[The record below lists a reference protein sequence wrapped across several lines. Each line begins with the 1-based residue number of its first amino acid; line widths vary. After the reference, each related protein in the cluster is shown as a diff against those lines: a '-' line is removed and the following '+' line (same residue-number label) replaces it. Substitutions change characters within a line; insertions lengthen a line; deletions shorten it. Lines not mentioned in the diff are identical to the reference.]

1 MIQKRISIG
10 VIENQQQ
17 QVLVGKRKAGTHLEG
32 FWEFPGGK
40 VTPQES
46 FKIALR
52 RELYEELGIRA
63 YSMLKLVELQYQYQ
77 DRQLHFQIFKVTNF
91 SGQVESVEAQELQ
104 WVSQSK
110 LATLKLPP
118 ANRAIVDALTMP
130 VNYMIADQDVLK
142 ERLFLIV
149 KKQLQAGIALIQ
161 YRAYRADKN
170 TYISNANKL
179 RDLCAEFGAK
189 LICNCSLAWTTEI
202 SGHRIHLNS
211 HRLRDVNSQLSHY
224 KGLDFFSAS
233 CHSEEEVKMANNLGV
248 RCMLIGPVNQT
259 NSHAY
264 ADILGWSRFSRLCF
278 MANSPV
284 YALGGMGLND
294 YQNAIVH
301 GAQGIAA
308 IRAFMD

>member
-1 MIQKRISIG
+1 VIQQRISIG

-32 FWEFPGGK
+32 CWEFPGGK
-40 VTPQES
+40 VTAQES
-46 FKIALR
+46 FKMALR

-63 YSMLKLVELQYQYQ
+63 HSMAKLVELQHQYK
-77 DRQLHFQIFKVTNF
+77 DRQLHLQIFKVTNF
-91 SGQVESVEAQELQ
+91 SGQVNSVEVQELQ
-104 WVSQSK
+104 WVSLTQLSS
-110 LATLKLPP
+110 LKLPA
-118 ANRAIVDALTMP
+118 ANRAIVDALSMP

-142 ERLFLIV
+142 EQLFLIV

-161 YRAYRADKN
+161 YRSVSADKN

-189 LICNCSLAWTTEI
+189 LICNCDLAWTTEI
-202 SGHRIHLNS
+202 SEHEIHLNS
-211 HRLRDVNSQLSHY
+211 NRLREVNSQLSHY
-224 KGLDFFSAS
+224 KELEFFSAS
-233 CHSEEEVKMANNLGV
+233 CHSEEEVKMANNLRV

-259 NSHAY
+259 NSHAH
-264 ADILGWSRFSRLCF
+264 ASILGWSRFSQLCF

-284 YALGGMGLND
+284 YALGGMSVND
-294 YQNAIVH
+294 YQSARVH

-308 IRAFMD
+308 IRAFID